1 VLHIPTHGIFIGEV
15 VWSLWASLS
24 LAYLLL
30 TVSVGCVM
38 GAFASAGFLVLPP
51 ILKYMFN
58 MGVTLGIGVI
68 VLFLAWTLV
77 KMLFVNTI
85 NFPKMY
91 K

>member
-1 VLHIPTHGIFIGEV
+1 M
-15 VWSLWASLS
+15 WSLWASLS

-38 GAFASAGFLVLPP
+38 GASASAGFLVLPP

-58 MGVTLGIGVI
+58 MGVTLGIGVT

-77 KMLFVNTI
+77 KVLFVNTVD
-85 NFPKMY
+85 FPKMY